1 VLCRR
6 YILSSVPGEVLS
18 DLHLERYVG
27 FQYGIVFE
35 TESTLRSTSPS
46 HLDCEAENWKNRFVV
61 EGRTKRHR
69 KAKAT

>member
-1 VLCRR
+1 M
-6 YILSSVPGEVLS
+6 
-18 DLHLERYVG
+18 G

-46 HLDCEAENWKNRFVV
+46 HLDCEAENWKNRLKFKFVV